1 MDSIT
6 YMGPWVWSFIPLSL
20 AIIAVCGGM
29 LYVGSEKF
37 SHPSTA
43 RLRRE
48 ESERLH
54 EIERE
59 QGERTPELV

>member
-29 LYVGSEKF
+29 LYIGSEKF
-37 SHPSTA
+37 SKPSTA

-48 ESERLH
+48 ESERLA
-54 EIERE
+54 EIERKSD
-59 QGERTPELV
+59 RAAELV